1 MKLQRF
7 FGEFNFK
14 DKEIVISNYEV
25 INQIKNVF
33 RYQKGKEVLL
43 LDNLGNEALVEIRK
57 INSEEI
63 IFEIKKVQKNENMPK
78 NKVALYSS
86 ILKKENFE
94 LVVQKA
100 TEVGVS
106 EIYPLLSA
114 RTVKQNVK
122 ENRLLKIIKE
132 ASEQSE
138 RGTIPILH
146 ETINF
151 KNAIKNIDKK
161 ELNIMFDHSGE
172 PLSTWTSNTQ
182 TEKINPVKSCC
193 TGIHKDELFN
203 RVNIFIG
210 PEGGWAEEEIVLAK
224 ESDLKIV
231 SLGKL
236 NLRGETASII
246 GSYLA
251 VNM

>member
-7 FGEFNFK
+7 FGKFNFK
-14 DKEIVISNYEV
+14 DNKVTISDYEL

-33 RYQKGKEVLL
+33 RYQKGNEVLL
-43 LDNLGNEALVEIRK
+43 LDNLGNEALGEIRK
-57 INSEEI
+57 INNEEI

-100 TEVGVS
+100 TEVGVN

-114 RTVKQNVK
+114 RTIKQNIK
-122 ENRLLKIIKE
+122 EDRLVKIIKE

-138 RGTIPILH
+138 RGTIPTLH
-146 ETINF
+146 SPVDFNE
-151 KNAIKNIDKK
+151 AIKNINKK
-161 ELNIMFDHSGE
+161 ELNIIFNHSGNQIFAPDKWE
-172 PLSTWTSNTQ
+172 LPQ
-182 TEKINPVKSCC
+182 KI
-193 TGIHKDELFN
+193 
-203 RVNIFIG
+203 NIFIG
-210 PEGGWAEEEIVLAK
+210 PEGGWTEEEITLAK
-224 ESDLKIV
+224 ENDFKIV

-236 NLRGETASII
+236 NLRGETAAII
-246 GSYLA
+246 ASYLA
-251 VNM
+251 VNLRE